1 MTDAEIAAERERDR
15 KRARKR
21 RLEVRVCSRE
31 RMRSEALC

>member
-21 RLEVRVCSRE
+21 RLEVGVCPHERVCS
-31 RMRSEALC
+31 EALQ